1 MHFLHLERG
10 GLASLTSPETEVNSG
25 ILPASEMPEV
35 NEGNLAGTS
44 GSNSKESKA
53 STRV

>member
-10 GLASLTSPETEVNSG
+10 GLASLTSPETEVNS

-35 NEGNLAGTS
+35 NEGNIAGTS